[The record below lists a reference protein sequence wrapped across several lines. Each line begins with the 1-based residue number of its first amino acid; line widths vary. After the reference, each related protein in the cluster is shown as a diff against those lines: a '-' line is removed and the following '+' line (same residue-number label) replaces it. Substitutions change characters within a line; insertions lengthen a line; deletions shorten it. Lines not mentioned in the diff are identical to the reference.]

1 MRITPK
7 QVFSLLFFPQQI
19 AQVPLYITSTLTSW
33 KKGWLS
39 NEMKHLNHQYANKW
53 HKERKKWK
61 WSRMWIVKTIHWMA
75 TLDMILIYKNISK
88 GAAFHQKKKKVKKT
102 GIKGCRGEFWSSFTL
117 FICIGSVVLLSAQI
131 KWVFTSWTS
140 DTWSFPDLRPWLKNR
155 LRIWYWS
162 SFPLCEF
169 V

>member
-19 AQVPLYITSTLTSW
+19 AQVPLYITSTLISW

-88 GAAFHQKKKKVKKT
+88 GAAFHQKKKKSEKNWYKRMQRRILIVFYLVHLHWICGSSLCPDQV
-102 GIKGCRGEFWSSFTL
+102 GIH
-117 FICIGSVVLLSAQI
+117 LL
-131 KWVFTSWTS
+131 
-140 DTWSFPDLRPWLKNR
+140 N
-155 LRIWYWS
+155 
-162 SFPLCEF
+162 
-169 V
+169 

>member
-19 AQVPLYITSTLTSW
+19 AQVPLYITSTLISW

-61 WSRMWIVKTIHWMA
+61 
-75 TLDMILIYKNISK
+75 
-88 GAAFHQKKKKVKKT
+88 
-102 GIKGCRGEFWSSFTL
+102 
-117 FICIGSVVLLSAQI
+117 
-131 KWVFTSWTS
+131 
-140 DTWSFPDLRPWLKNR
+140 
-155 LRIWYWS
+155 
-162 SFPLCEF
+162 
-169 V
+169 